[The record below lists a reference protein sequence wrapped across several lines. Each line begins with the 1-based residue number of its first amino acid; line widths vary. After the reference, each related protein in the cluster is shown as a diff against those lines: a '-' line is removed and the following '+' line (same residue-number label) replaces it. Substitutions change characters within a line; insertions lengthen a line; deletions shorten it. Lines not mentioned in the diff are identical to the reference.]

1 MNYYKSLKSS
11 RSSGIL
17 IGLLGLGWTLTEN
30 PLGPIAMAFGIIIV
44 TLPIFKDNK
53 QNVTF
58 SIIMVATLA
67 MMLTLEYFLVPIQ
80 NTIFYVFL
88 LIMSLCYFLTF
99 YYSLKPQNQL
109 TKREKILCWTGTILG
124 GISFFGLV
132 SIIYNNFLF
141 SLVIGVFTL
150 IILVIALL
158 IRIKMSKEKSLKMNL
173 TKHLLQK
180 NLKNIGFDMILV

>member
-1 MNYYKSLKSS
+1 M
-11 RSSGIL
+11 
-17 IGLLGLGWTLTEN
+17 GLLGLGWTLTEN

-124 GISFFGLV
+124 GYKFFWL
-132 SIIYNNFLF
+132 SEYY
-141 SLVIGVFTL
+141 
-150 IILVIALL
+150 
-158 IRIKMSKEKSLKMNL
+158 
-173 TKHLLQK
+173 LQ
-180 NLKNIGFDMILV
+180 